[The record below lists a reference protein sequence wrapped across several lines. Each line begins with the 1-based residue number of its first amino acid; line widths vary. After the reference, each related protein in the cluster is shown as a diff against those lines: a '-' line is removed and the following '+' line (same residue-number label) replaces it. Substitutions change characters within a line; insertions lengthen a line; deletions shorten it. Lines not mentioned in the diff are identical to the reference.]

1 MENGFVIVQ
10 YFVVKTQ
17 QDDMIENVS
26 IVHVHYRWRLR
37 WQWWWWGGWLGVV
50 GIWKA
55 VHLRTCDI
63 VLGILEIVNNQF
75 ILKSN
80 VARMEWLILDF
91 WSFCLWYAQ
100 FKVVLYVQGFFKP
113 WYSLWS
119 KWQLSLNG
127 SHHEVMQSLTANS
140 YKSVMENY

>member
-1 MENGFVIVQ
+1 MEKFDQGITHKNDLENGFVIVQ

-63 VLGILEIVNNQF
+63 VLGVFGN
-75 ILKSN
+75 
-80 VARMEWLILDF
+80 
-91 WSFCLWYAQ
+91 C
-100 FKVVLYVQGFFKP
+100 
-113 WYSLWS
+113 
-119 KWQLSLNG
+119 
-127 SHHEVMQSLTANS
+127 
-140 YKSVMENY
+140 

>member
-1 MENGFVIVQ
+1 MIVQ
-10 YFVVKTQ
+10 YFVVKRQ

-80 VARMEWLILDF
+80 VARME
-91 WSFCLWYAQ
+91 
-100 FKVVLYVQGFFKP
+100 
-113 WYSLWS
+113 
-119 KWQLSLNG
+119 
-127 SHHEVMQSLTANS
+127 
-140 YKSVMENY
+140 

>member
-26 IVHVHYRWRLR
+26 IVHEHYRWRLR
-37 WQWWWWGGWLGVV
+37 WQWWGGWLGVV

-63 VLGILEIVNNQF
+63 ALGVFGN
-75 ILKSN
+75 
-80 VARMEWLILDF
+80 
-91 WSFCLWYAQ
+91 C
-100 FKVVLYVQGFFKP
+100 
-113 WYSLWS
+113 
-119 KWQLSLNG
+119 
-127 SHHEVMQSLTANS
+127 
-140 YKSVMENY
+140 